1 MNEAQIQQG
10 DDGSEKEEQYF
21 PQFVI
26 SQEQAVR
33 IGRSLPL
40 MIVGRMSYTDKQTF
54 GENLAPDA
62 DIKALIGHVA
72 NNSSKDPDY
81 LLPDTPL
88 KEAIFRVIL
97 ANGNEAMTAENI
109 SELLTE
115 RWAMTAY
122 PRDVTPEVIQR
133 LLESSYSY
141 GIVRVA
147 EPEDE
152 EEEEIIIDVVY
163 QAESKVEETDSDED
177 KAEGDDAEEEA
188 ATDSEATAADE
199 ADAANEADEATSEE

>member
-1 MNEAQIQQG
+1 MINEAQIQQS
-10 DDGSEKEEQYF
+10 DDGSENVEQFF

-54 GENLAPDA
+54 GENFEPNGN
-62 DIKALIGHVA
+62 IKALIGHVA
-72 NNSSKDPDY
+72 SNSSKNPDY

-122 PRDVTPEVIQR
+122 PRDVSPEVIQR
-133 LLESSYSY
+133 LLESSFTY

-147 EPEDE
+147 DPEVE
-152 EEEEIIIDVVY
+152 EEEEIIEDVVY
-163 QAESKVEETDSDED
+163 QAVSEVEETGGDED
-177 KAEGDDAEEEA
+177 EAESDKADTEEA
-188 ATDSEATAADE
+188 AAEE
-199 ADAANEADEATSEE
+199 KSEE

>member
-1 MNEAQIQQG
+1 MNEAQTQQS
-10 DDGSEKEEQYF
+10 DDGSEKVEQYF

-33 IGRSLPL
+33 LGRSLPL

-54 GENLAPDA
+54 GENLEPDA
-62 DIKALIGHVA
+62 DIQALIGHVA
-72 NNSSKDPDY
+72 TNSSNDPDY

-88 KEAIFRVIL
+88 KEAIFRVML

-109 SELLTE
+109 SELLAE

-122 PRDVTPEVIQR
+122 PRDVSPEVIQR

-147 EPEDE
+147 VPEDE
-152 EEEEIIIDVVY
+152 EDEEIIVDVVY
-163 QAESKVEETDSDED
+163 QAASNKVEETDGDED
-177 KAEGDDAEEEA
+177 DPEEGA
-188 ATDSEATAADE
+188 AAADE
-199 ADAANEADEATSEE
+199 ADTESEADATDESDEEASEE